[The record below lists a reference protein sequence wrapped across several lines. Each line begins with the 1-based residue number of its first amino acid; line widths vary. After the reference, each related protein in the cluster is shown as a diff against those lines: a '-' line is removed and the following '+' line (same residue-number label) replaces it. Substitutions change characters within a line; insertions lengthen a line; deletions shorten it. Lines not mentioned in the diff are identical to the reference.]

1 MMVPRF
7 STSLLLLASIV
18 CSSAVIAQE
27 PVINGTVPGGVAPG
41 AATQLQINGGNLA
54 VAKKLWLSFPAEA
67 TLAEGIDKNGENP
80 GQVTYKVNTPPDT
93 ACGIHAM
100 RVVTDKGVSP
110 LRFLFVDDLPSV
122 ASVGSNVSL
131 AAAQVVSVPTAV
143 DGAVG
148 GLNWQFFKFPV
159 QAGQRLSIE
168 VLGRRIGSS
177 LDPMLR
183 LLDTKGRE
191 LAYVDD
197 TPGLSSDAALVYTFK
212 DAGEYILELRD
223 IKYGAGAYRLRIG
236 DFPVATVAYPLA
248 VQRGTTTNVTLA
260 GFGVDGLVP
269 VADGR
274 RTGSACRMAERQ
286 FETAQRSQRI

>member
-1 MMVPRF
+1 MLVPRF
-7 STSLLLLASIV
+7 ITTLSLVAGFVGSSIA
-18 CSSAVIAQE
+18 CAQE
-27 PVINGTVPGGVAPG
+27 PAINGTIPGAVGSGGV
-41 AATQLQINGGNLA
+41 TQLQINGGNLA
-54 VAKKLWLSFPAEA
+54 VAKKLWLSFPGDA
-67 TLAEGIDKNGENP
+67 TLAEGIEKNGENP
-80 GQVTYKVNTPPDT
+80 AQVTYKVNVPPDT

-100 RVVTDKGVSP
+100 RVITDKGVSP
-110 LRFLFVDDLPSV
+110 LRFLFVDDLLSV
-122 ASVGSNVSL
+122 ESVGSNVSL
-131 AAAQVVSVPTAV
+131 ATAQMLSVPTAV
-143 DGAVG
+143 NGNVA

-168 VLGRRIGSS
+168 VLARRIGSA

-197 TPGLSSDAALVYTFK
+197 SPGLSGDAALVYTFK

-223 IKYGAGAYRLRIG
+223 IKYGGGAYRLRIG

-248 VQRGTTTNVTLA
+248 VQRGATTNVTLA

-269 VADGR
+269 GPIISYYVIQAAFR
-274 RTGSACRMAERQ
+274 EN
-286 FETAQRSQRI
+286 I